1 MMSWL
6 EQRFPIKR
14 FLNQH
19 LFSYMVPSTLNF
31 WYVFGL
37 LALLFVMGQF
47 ISGFCLVMFY
57 VPSIT
62 EAFNSIQQ
70 IMREIPAGWFIRYM
84 HTTGASFIFLV
95 LYLHM
100 FRGFL
105 YSSYKA
111 PREFVWVLGVL
122 LYLLM
127 LLEAFLGYVLPWGQM
142 SYWGAEVLTSALEG
156 IPYIGHGLKL
166 WVRGAEEVGQPLLQR
181 FYAFHIIALPFMLFI
196 FIKLHVIA
204 IRCVGSSEPIELD
217 IPSPKI
223 PFYPNHV
230 IKELLPLVVVLLLF
244 FLVLFFFPQGGG
256 IVIESLNYVPA
267 NPLQTPASI
276 HPPWYIGPF
285 FTILRSLPHLGLG
298 LLMTFIGL
306 ILICFLP
313 VLDRSKSRLLLAK
326 PLKFKLMFSLFCVNF
341 LYMGYLSWHEL
352 TPLGLYL
359 SRASC
364 GIYFAFYLL
373 LPWLSRET
381 KNAL

>member
-1 MMSWL
+1 MSWL

-19 LFSYMVPSTLNF
+19 LFSYMVPKTLNF

-37 LALLFVMGQF
+37 LALVFVITQF
-47 ISGFCLVMFY
+47 ISGFCLLMFY
-57 VPSIT
+57 EPSVT
-62 EAFNSIQQ
+62 AAFHSIQQ
-70 IMREIPAGWFIRYM
+70 IMRDIPAGWFIRYV

-95 LYLHM
+95 LYLHI

-105 YSSYKA
+105 YGSYRA

-142 SYWGAEVLTSALEG
+142 SYWGAEVLTAALEG

-181 FYAFHIIALPFMLFI
+181 FYAFHILALPFMLFI
-196 FIKLHVIA
+196 LIKCHVIA

-217 IPSPKI
+217 RPSPKI
-223 PFYPNHV
+223 PFYPHHV
-230 IKELLPLVVVLLLF
+230 VKELRPLMIVLLLF
-244 FLVLFFFPQGGG
+244 FGVLFFYPQGGG
-256 IVIESLNYVPA
+256 LVIESLNYVAA

-285 FTILRSLPHLGLG
+285 FTILRSLPSLGLG
-298 LLMTFIGL
+298 LLMTFLGL
-306 ILICFLP
+306 VLICFLP
-313 VLDRSKSRLLLAK
+313 LLDRGQARLLQAK
-326 PLKFKLMFSLFCVNF
+326 PLKFKLMFSLFCLNF
-341 LYMGYLSWHEL
+341 IWMGYLSWHEL
-352 TPLGLYL
+352 TPQGLGL
-359 SRASC
+359 SRVSC
-364 GIYFAFYLL
+364 GIYFAFYALF
-373 LPWLSRET
+373 PWLTQERMHAS
-381 KNAL
+381 